1 MASLASCSM
10 ITSHKSRAIMLT
22 LNSSSISSLKPTQFN
37 YFQSQSSLFL
47 RNKSNLEINS
57 RSASRSVIR
66 AKIDVSP
73 LSIRPGGIIET
84 DKLPSDVR
92 KMTMDAV
99 DACGGRVTVGDVA
112 SKAGIKLDQA
122 QKALQALAADADGF
136 LEVVLFLPSIF
147 F

>member
-47 RNKSNLEINS
+47 RNKSNLECN